1 MALGAIQQFSVLMIP
16 PTSPMLQLSL
26 CSRCGQCQ
34 TDHQTD
40 QQAGRSDLH
49 SVDGGMDAKSLGTDE
64 KTQEMKA
71 EKVHLSN
78 LGRFY
83 CAVK

>member
-1 MALGAIQQFSVLMIP
+1 MAPSSSFHFLWSLELLPCFSF
-16 PTSPMLQLSL
+16 SL

-40 QQAGRSDLH
+40 HQAGRSDLH

-64 KTQEMKA
+64 KTQEM
-71 EKVHLSN
+71 ESRDGPLN
-78 LGRFY
+78 LGQL
-83 CAVK
+83 

>member
-1 MALGAIQQFSVLMIP
+1 MALGSIQQFSVLMIP
-16 PTSPMLQLSL
+16 RTSPMLQLSL
-26 CSRCGQCQ
+26 CSLCCECQ

-40 QQAGRSDLH
+40 REAGRSDLH
-49 SVDGGMDAKSLGTDE
+49 SVDGGVDAKSLGTDK

-71 EKVHLSN
+71 EVRLSN